1 MDALDLFD
9 KIADYLFQLQGN
21 ISFKMRVINHIPRN
35 DFTNVIELSNI
46 QYCYDDSDHDD
57 SDNEL
62 LRRALPPKFEAYIKT
77 TNDEIKIIFS
87 KLPSFKTWAYDEK
100 GNSKQ
105 VYSNDQEKNKKQNG
119 YLIELINGR
128 KILWLSDAQIETWY
142 AILELTRDYIYGP
155 AIDDYSLTKSY
166 RRSNITEEII
176 RLRSIATVKPIQ
188 YTLED

>member
-46 QYCYDDSDHDD
+46 QYCYDD

-105 VYSNDQEKNKKQNG
+105 VYSNDQVTIYCYVASFDEFIKAWDDMALYIKNHT
-119 YLIELINGR
+119 IEYYKDL
-128 KILWLSDAQIETWY
+128 L
-142 AILELTRDYIYGP
+142 
-155 AIDDYSLTKSY
+155 AIDEMKFDWE
-166 RRSNITEEII
+166 RE
-176 RLRSIATVKPIQ
+176 RLPRF
-188 YTLED
+188 